1 VFWSL
6 ICSLQ
11 NLLENKNV
19 EMNITVKKVWR
30 MVEELVA
37 MINDLTLP
45 QLIPH

>member
-37 MINDLTLP
+37 TCYD
-45 QLIPH
+45 

>member
-30 MVEELVA
+30 MVEELDA

>member
-45 QLIPH
+45 QLN